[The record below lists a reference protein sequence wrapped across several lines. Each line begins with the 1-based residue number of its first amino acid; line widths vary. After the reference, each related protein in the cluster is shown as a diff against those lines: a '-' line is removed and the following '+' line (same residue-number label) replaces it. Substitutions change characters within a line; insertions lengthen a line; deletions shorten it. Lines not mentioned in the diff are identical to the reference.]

1 MIMEIAY
8 GPFVFSMIDQRQVCA
23 ARVRSASPGL
33 PVPHS
38 ELPLCSDVTV
48 VVGEMAPG
56 NLLRVEILG
65 NNPGPQKQVDTRSS
79 FPANLYPRQQA
90 SCLR

>member
-8 GPFVFSMIDQRQVCA
+8 GPLVFSMIDQRQVCA
-23 ARVRSASPGL
+23 ARVRSALPGL
-33 PVPHS
+33 PVPYS
-38 ELPLCSDVTV
+38 ELPLSSDVTV

-65 NNPGPQKQVDTRSS
+65 NSPGPQEQVDTRSS

-90 SCLR
+90 CCLR